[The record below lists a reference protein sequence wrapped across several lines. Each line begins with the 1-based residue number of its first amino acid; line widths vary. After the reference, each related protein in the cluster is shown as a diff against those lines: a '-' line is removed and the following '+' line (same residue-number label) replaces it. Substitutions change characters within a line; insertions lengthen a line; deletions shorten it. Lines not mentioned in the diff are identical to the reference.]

1 MIVFQLSTLLRLL
14 VVSLFLLACVALT
27 TPTPT
32 SAAMA
37 TTPSPTTALSSSTAT
52 TGSTSAS
59 SSISN
64 YVTFISTICGKLK
77 DIKRT
82 GWVRSGIPLPE
93 SDADHMH
100 RCAMCAMLIVQYQ
113 HEQGQELQHDL
124 PQPYPPNQVDANKL
138 LKMAVTHDLCE
149 SLAGDI
155 TPHCDP
161 TLVSNKEAREQAA
174 MEQIRTLV
182 GDPLG
187 EELFHLWREYEDQN
201 TLEAIYCKDIDKFEM
216 VVQAFEYEQKHL
228 LHKHQVDDATRD
240 LDDNNNSTNT
250 TADVFHQPLR
260 GFFASTSASIKTP
273 LFQKMDRELRE
284 RREIMLKERGWEV
297 TQKERQQQ
305 L

>member
-1 MIVFQLSTLLRLL
+1 MNIFHLSTRLRLQLRLL
-14 VVSLFLLACVALT
+14 VVSLFLLDCVALT
-27 TPTPT
+27 TPSPMSTT
-32 SAAMA
+32 SS
-37 TTPSPTTALSSSTAT
+37 TTSPTTGPTTSTA
-52 TGSTSAS
+52 GS

-100 RCAMCAMLIVQYQ
+100 RCAMCAMLIVQHQ
-113 HEQGQELQHDL
+113 QESIQRGQDSNLH
-124 PQPYPPNQVDANKL
+124 PPPPVQPVVDANKL

-161 TLVSNKEAREQAA
+161 ALISNKEAREQAA
-174 MEQIRTLV
+174 MEQIRDLV

-187 EELFHLWREYEDQN
+187 EELFQLWREYEDQH
-201 TLEAIYCKDIDKFEM
+201 TMEAIYCKDIDKFEM

-228 LHKHQVDDATRD
+228 LHKHQVDEATRD
-240 LDDNNNSTNT
+240 SSIT

-260 GFFASTSASIKTP
+260 GFFVSTNASIKTP
-273 LFQKMDRELRE
+273 LFQKMDQELRE
-284 RREIMLKERGWEV
+284 RRELMLKERGWEM
-297 TQKERQQQ
+297 TDEERQQQ
-305 L
+305 S